1 MDFLHNITIID
12 VLCVVGFAIA
22 YPLYW
27 FLAHKLMND
36 FFGD

>member
-12 VLCVVGFAIA
+12 VLVVVGFAIA

-27 FLAHKLMND
+27 FLAHKFMNE